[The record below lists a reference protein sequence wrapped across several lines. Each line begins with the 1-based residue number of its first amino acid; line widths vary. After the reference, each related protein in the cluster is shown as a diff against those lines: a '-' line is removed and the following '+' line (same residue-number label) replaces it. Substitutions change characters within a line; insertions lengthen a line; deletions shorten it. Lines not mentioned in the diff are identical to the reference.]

1 MKMFLIK
8 RSIKSSNLLYT
19 AKDIASI
26 YGAKAVLKD
35 PVAKLEYLITDSRRV
50 AFPATSLFFALQ
62 TARRDAHNFIPEVYE
77 RGVRNFVVKTGFDIS
92 TSGDANFIFVDD
104 TLLALQSLAAHHRA
118 QFNYPVIGITGSNG
132 KTIVKEWLYQLL
144 HADYN
149 IVRSPRSYNSQVGV
163 PLSVW
168 QMSEENN
175 LAIFEAGISMPGEM
189 DALEKIIQPTIGVF
203 TNVGPAHAENFVSKL
218 AKAKEKVK
226 LFAHAQI
233 IICNADDSFISQAT
247 DNFIA
252 PGHLF
257 LWGKDETAALQVISA
272 GLQQMQTKITYRYSG
287 KQSSFTIPFTD
298 TASVQN
304 AISCLCVLLYLNITA
319 DTIANRMLQLQ
330 PVDMRLQLMHG
341 INNCVVINDSYSFDT
356 SSFFV
361 ALDFLAQQQQQVQK
375 IVIVSD
381 IPGATDSKPYQK
393 VLEMLQVKNI
403 VRLITIGVQWQHYYT
418 SLHSKIQTVLHYDS
432 TAVFI
437 KHFSANQFRNEAI
450 LLKGARAFE
459 FEKIVAL
466 LEKKVHQTLLEVN
479 LNAIVHNLNQY
490 RSRLNKGVKM
500 MAMVKAFAY
509 GSGSAEVASLL
520 QFHKIDYLAVAYA
533 DEGVELRKAGISVP
547 IMVMNADEAAFE
559 TIVEH
564 HLEPELFSFNIFN
577 AFINFLRQQALQQ
590 YPVHIKL
597 DTGMHRLGFEQ
608 KDLPALLP
616 LLQHNHFIAVQSV
629 FSHLAASDDPN
640 EDAFTLQQ
648 AEVFEDCC
656 AQIHAALGYNFVM
669 HLSNTAA
676 IFRMPQLQYN
686 MVRIGIGLYGIDSS
700 NTNQLALQYVAT
712 LKTTIAQLRKVAAG
726 DTISYNR
733 KGKVE
738 RDSLIATIRIGYADG
753 FNRRLG
759 YGTGKVFINGYFA
772 PVIGTVAMDMTMVD
786 VTGIPTIEEG
796 DEVEIF
802 GKHISVQQVAQW
814 CGTIP
819 YEILTGISQR
829 VKRVYVEE

>member
-1 MKMFLIK
+1 
-8 RSIKSSNLLYT
+8 LLYT
-19 AKDIASI
+19 AKDIAVI
-26 YGAKAVLKD
+26 LAAKTSLAD
-35 PVAKLEYLITDSRRV
+35 PDSRIEHLVTDSRRIS
-50 AFPATSLFFALQ
+50 FPATSLFFALQ
-62 TARRDAHNFIPEVYE
+62 TARRDAHNFIQEVYE
-77 RGVRNFVVKTGFDIS
+77 RGIRNFVVRSGFD
-92 TSGDANFIFVDD
+92 TSAFNDANFIFVED
-104 TLLALQSLAAHHRA
+104 TLKALQSLAAYHRA

-144 HADYN
+144 SPDYN

-168 QMSEENN
+168 QMNEENN

-189 DALEKIIQPTIGVF
+189 EVLEKIIHPTIGVY
-203 TNVGPAHAENFVSKL
+203 TNVGPAHAENFESKL

-233 IICNADDSFISQAT
+233 TICNADDPFINQAT
-247 DNFIA
+247 SDFIA
-252 PGHLF
+252 AGHLF
-257 LWGKDETAALQVISA
+257 LWGKDETAVLQVISA
-272 GLQQMQTKITYRYSG
+272 ELLQMQTKITYRYSG
-287 KQSSFTIPFTD
+287 NQSSFIIPFTD

-304 AISCLCVLLYLNITA
+304 AISCLCVLLYLNFAVDI
-319 DTIANRMLQLQ
+319 IANRMLQLQ

-381 IPGATDSKPYQK
+381 IPGATDSRPYQK
-393 VLEMLQVKNI
+393 VLEMLLVKNI
-403 VRLITIGVQWQHYYT
+403 VRLITIGTQWQYYYNT
-418 SLHSKIQTVLHYDS
+418 LRSEIQVVQHYDS
-432 TAVFI
+432 TASFI

-466 LEKKVHQTLLEVN
+466 LEKKVHQTVMEVN
-479 LNAIVHNLNQY
+479 LNAIVHNLNEY
-490 RSRLNKGVKM
+490 RRRLNKGVKL

-520 QFHKIDYLAVAYA
+520 QFHKVDYLAVAYA
-533 DEGVELRKAGISVP
+533 DEGVELRKAGIHLP
-547 IMVMNADEAAFE
+547 IMVMNLDEAAFE
-559 TIVEH
+559 AIIENN
-564 HLEPELFSFNIFN
+564 LEPELFSFNIFN
-577 AFINFLRQQALQQ
+577 AFISFLQKNGLQQ

-608 KDLPALLP
+608 KNLPALLP
-616 LLQHNHFIAVQSV
+616 LLKSNHYIVVQSV
-629 FSHLAASDDPN
+629 FSHLAASEDPN
-640 EDAFTLQQ
+640 EDAFTTQQ
-648 AEVFEDCC
+648 STLFEACC
-656 AQIHAALGYNFVM
+656 TQIKDVLGYSFIM
-669 HLSNTAA
+669 HISNSAA
-676 IFRMPQLQYN
+676 IFRRPELQYN
-686 MVRIGIGLYGIDSS
+686 MVRLGIGLYGVDSS
-700 NTNQLALQYVAT
+700 NVLQLSLQTVAT
-712 LKTTIAQLRKVAAG
+712 LKTTIAQLRTVAAG

-733 KGKVE
+733 RGKTT

-753 FNRRLG
+753 FSRRLG
-759 YGTGKVFINGYFA
+759 YGNGRVFIQGHEA

-786 VTGIPTIEEG
+786 VTHIPNIKEG

-802 GKHISVQQVAQW
+802 GKHIPVQQVAKW
-814 CGTIP
+814 CDTIP
-819 YEILTGISQR
+819 YEILTGINQR
-829 VKRVYVEE
+829 VKRIYLEE